1 MIALHIGLP
10 LPTGSVAPPDAL
22 MFPPEK
28 LDAVNPVYINVVQ
41 TFQSCPVCLC
51 PHFHLTILTKR
62 FRDTLL
68 SNTACPRFPS
78 VFVVLLN
85 RARALYGSR
94 IFRKSLFPG
103 ELTDNDA
110 ELAC

>member
-51 PHFHLTILTKR
+51 PHFRLTILTKP
-62 FRDTLL
+62 F
-68 SNTACPRFPS
+68 
-78 VFVVLLN
+78 
-85 RARALYGSR
+85 
-94 IFRKSLFPG
+94 
-103 ELTDNDA
+103 
-110 ELAC
+110 